1 MDIPLRGLRM
11 AIIPCADLRDKA
23 YPCHLGI
30 GEGLN
35 FTGGLPGAV
44 PAAAVCGPRP
54 PVGALSFVN
63 AGWWWWRT
71 PLR

>member
-30 GEGLN
+30 GDGRY
-35 FTGGLPGAV
+35 FTGGVPGS
-44 PAAAVCGPRP
+44 PDAAASEEG
-54 PVGALSFVN
+54 GNTDILLEEF
-63 AGWWWWRT
+63 GLWF
-71 PLR
+71 

>member
-11 AIIPCADLRDKA
+11 AIFPCADLRVQA

-35 FTGGLPGAV
+35 FTGGLPGSV
-44 PAAAVCGPRP
+44 NAAALGSPRP
-54 PVGALSFVN
+54 PVGAVGMF
-63 AGWWWWRT
+63 GGCEW
-71 PLR
+71 